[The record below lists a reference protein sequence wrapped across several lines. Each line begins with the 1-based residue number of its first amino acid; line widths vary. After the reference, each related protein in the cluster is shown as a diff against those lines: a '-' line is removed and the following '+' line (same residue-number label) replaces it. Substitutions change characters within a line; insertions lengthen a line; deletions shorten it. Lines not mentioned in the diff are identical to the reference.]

1 MTKITEIAPDTYRI
15 STYVPEA
22 GLGFS
27 QFLVRDDEPLLF
39 HTGGRALFPSVREAV
54 SKLIDPATVRWVG
67 FSHFEAD
74 ECGSLNEW
82 QEIAPQ
88 ATGVC
93 SMVGKIVSVD
103 DFAPKN
109 PAKGMEDGEEFS
121 TGSHTFRFLHT
132 PHVPHNWEAGVL
144 FDTTTGLLF
153 SSDILHQNGDVEPLT
168 SNSVTDRA
176 RQTLREMQAGPL
188 AGYLPYAV
196 ETDATLKRIAALKP
210 TTVATM
216 HGSVF
221 IGDGERA
228 ILEYA
233 AVLKE
238 ELSKG
243 SQDLGM
249 GASSSVRVV

>member
-1 MTKITEIAPDTYRI
+1 MTLITEIAPDTFRI
-15 STYVPEA
+15 STYIPEF

-27 QFLVRDDEPLLF
+27 QFLVRDEEPLLF
-39 HTGGRALFPSVREAV
+39 HTGPRAMFPIVRDAV
-54 SKLIDPATVRWVG
+54 GSLIDPSTVRWVG

-82 QEIAPQ
+82 HEVASFS
-88 ATGVC
+88 TGVC
-93 SMVGKIVSVD
+93 SMVGKLVSVD

-109 PAKGMEDGEEFS
+109 PAKGMVDGEEFS
-121 TGSHTFRFLHT
+121 TGAHTFKFLQT
-132 PHVPHNWEAGVL
+132 PHVPHNWEAGL
-144 FDTTTGLLF
+144 LMDTSTGVLF

-168 SNSVTDRA
+168 FDSVTDRA
-176 RQTLREMQAGPL
+176 RATLIEMQSGPL
-188 AGYLPYAV
+188 RGYLPYSAAM
-196 ETDATLKRIAALKP
+196 DKTLKRVAGHKP

-221 IGDGERA
+221 SGDGEQA

-238 ELSKG
+238 VYGGE
-243 SQDLGM
+243 
-249 GASSSVRVV
+249 